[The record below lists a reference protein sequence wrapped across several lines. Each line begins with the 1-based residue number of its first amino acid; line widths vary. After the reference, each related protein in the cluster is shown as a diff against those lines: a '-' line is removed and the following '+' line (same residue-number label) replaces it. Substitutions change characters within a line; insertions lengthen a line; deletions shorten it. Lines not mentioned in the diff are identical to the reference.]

1 MQFKNRALG
10 GIADVAAWGAVLAT
24 LLKVFPE
31 KYASILSWTETFFG
45 LGYMLG
51 PALGALLYDLGGFT
65 LPFLVVGSVGFVV
78 ATSLVFSMPS
88 VTAEVRES
96 KKALT
101 LTDIAKVIRKICQ
114 IHFLKIKPF

>member
-1 MQFKNRALG
+1 MTSCRALG
-10 GIADVAAWGAVLAT
+10 GIADVAAWGAVLAI

-78 ATSLVFSMPS
+78 ATSLVFSMPT
-88 VTAEVRES
+88 VKAEVREAT
-96 KKALT
+96 KTLT
-101 LTDIAKVIRKICQ
+101 LTDIAKVI
-114 IHFLKIKPF
+114 LLLWSLT